1 MLKSVGA
8 VVLLLSAAVAFWTC
22 QVAYLAN
29 RKFEFVHSWGTVLN
43 STLGESEWGKDIG
56 MCSSAVN
63 LSGEIL
69 IVPNYVSLLEGH
81 QCPAAGMPLKVCLLY
96 YEGDFLGGT
105 VNCRFPL
112 YDQYMA
118 NFTGGL
124 LLAVSLFSAGMIC
137 ITWRGKD
144 IKRQ

>member
-1 MLKSVGA
+1 MLKTAGI
-8 VVLLLSAAVAFWTC
+8 VVILLSAALAFWTC
-22 QVAYLAN
+22 DIAYTN
-29 RKFEFVHSWGTVLN
+29 HSKFEFEYKWGTVLN
-43 STLGESEWGKDIG
+43 STLGESEWSKDIG
-56 MCSSAVN
+56 LCSSAVD

-81 QCPAAGMPLKVCLLY
+81 QCPAAGAPLKVCLLY
-96 YEGDFLGGT
+96 YEGDFVGGT
-105 VNCRFPL
+105 TNCRLPV

-118 NFTGGL
+118 NLTAGL
-124 LLAVSLFSAGMIC
+124 LLSASLFSAGMIC